1 MKGDWV
7 DLSRSSYSWCLPVH
21 STSQHFLDFLKK
33 IPCLYNLALR
43 RLAGRHSLGT
53 ARELREDPGA
63 GSL

>member
-7 DLSRSSYSWCLPVH
+7 DLGRASYSGCLPIH
-21 STSQHFLDFLKK
+21 PTSQHFLDFFL

-43 RLAGRHSLGT
+43 KLAGRHSLGT
-53 ARELREDPGA
+53 ARELREEPGA